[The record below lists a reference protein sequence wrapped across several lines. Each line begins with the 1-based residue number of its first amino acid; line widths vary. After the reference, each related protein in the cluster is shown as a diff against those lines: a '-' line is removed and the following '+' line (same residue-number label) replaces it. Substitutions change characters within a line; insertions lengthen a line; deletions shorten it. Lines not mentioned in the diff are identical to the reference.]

1 MSHDKRDVLID
12 KIIQQNWFV
21 EIFGYSSIG
30 WCHKQFIG
38 HSTSLILRI
47 NQSSSTQE

>member
-12 KIIQQNWFV
+12 KSIQQNWFV

-30 WCHKQFIG
+30 WCHKQFIE
-38 HSTSLILRI
+38 HHNKTFLKMSR
-47 NQSSSTQE
+47 